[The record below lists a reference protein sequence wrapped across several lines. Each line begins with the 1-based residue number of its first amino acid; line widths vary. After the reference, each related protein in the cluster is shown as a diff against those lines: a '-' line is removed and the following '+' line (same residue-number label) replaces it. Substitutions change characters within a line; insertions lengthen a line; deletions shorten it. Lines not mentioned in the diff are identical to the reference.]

1 MSEPTIT
8 LIIPSAAL
16 GSVLTIGGQF
26 LLRWL
31 GGKGDKPAA
40 KPGAPCNGCPYHADH
55 EERIRKLE
63 AHRER
68 MEEAL
73 PDIRDDLRD
82 LKAMLNALLLR
93 FGAGG
98 ALGPKA

>member
-40 KPGAPCNGCPYHADH
+40 KSAPCQGCPFHDDH
-55 EERIRKLE
+55 EERIRRLE
-63 AHRER
+63 AHRAR

-73 PDIRDDLRD
+73 PDIRNDLRD
-82 LKAMLNALLLR
+82 LKTMLNTLLLR